1 MRHEVQVALLARLKA
16 LPGAPD
22 ERPIE
27 RLDSAV
33 YTSAEQLDRE
43 RAVLFRRYPRIVGHA
58 SALREPGAFLTDD
71 SGPPLLLVRTR
82 EGALKGALKAGSTG
96 VVIAGLFALGGGVV
110 GIGPLAIV
118 AIGGGL
124 MAAYGVVVGSIS
136 SADEPERHLRA
147 LERDVEDGKVLI
159 AVETDD
165 EELQAICEDIFA
177 AHHGRQIIV

>member
-1 MRHEVQVALLARLKA
+1 MSRNTHIYALFDDRDEAIASYRELQARGCASEHCSAILHERHIDESAL
-16 LPGAPD
+16 
-22 ERPIE
+22 
-27 RLDSAV
+27 
-33 YTSAEQLDRE
+33 SAEE
-43 RAVLFRRYPRIVGHA
+43 RA
-58 SALREPGAFLTDD
+58 
-71 SGPPLLLVRTR
+71 TR